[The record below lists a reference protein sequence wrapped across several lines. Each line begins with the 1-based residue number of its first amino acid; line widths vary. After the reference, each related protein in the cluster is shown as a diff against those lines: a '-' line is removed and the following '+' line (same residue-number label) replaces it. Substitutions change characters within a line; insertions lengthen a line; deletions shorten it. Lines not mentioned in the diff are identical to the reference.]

1 MASPKRGRPKGV
13 PNKKS
18 KNERNQAELQVIAK
32 ERMPA
37 VVSMSSRYKYK
48 SDKFTC
54 QKCKREVSV
63 HFDLKTD
70 DDGKIRKLH
79 EC

>member
-1 MASPKRGRPKGV
+1 MGRPKGV
-13 PNKKS
+13 KNKAS

-37 VVSMSSRYKYK
+37 VVSVSSRYKYK

-54 QKCKREVSV
+54 RKCKREVYV

-79 EC
+79 ECQ

>member
-1 MASPKRGRPKGV
+1 MAEGKKRGRPKGV
-13 PNKKS
+13 KNKAS
-18 KNERNQAELQVIAK
+18 KNERNQEELAVIAK

-37 VVSMSSRYKYK
+37 VASSSKYKYK

-54 QKCKREVSV
+54 PNCKREVSV
-63 HFDLKTD
+63 HFDLKTED
-70 DDGKIRKLH
+70 GGKIRKLH

>member
-1 MASPKRGRPKGV
+1 MGRPKGV

-18 KNERNQAELQVIAK
+18 KNERNQAELSVAAK

-37 VVSMSSRYKYK
+37 VNASSKYKYK

-54 QKCKREVSV
+54 PGCKREVSV

-70 DDGKIRKLH
+70 DDSKIRKLH
-79 EC
+79 ECK